1 MAPETRSQDV
11 RRMDDS
17 LEAANQR
24 VNGIEVK
31 LHAQSDDLAQLKAMM
46 KEMANQQI
54 SIKQTLQT
62 LAGEASS
69 SQNVRMPQHPT
80 PASNQDWT
88 GEGPPTYRSRRPMR
102 DFPSFEGEEV
112 HKWLY
117 KCNQYFDLEEIPET
131 DKLKLA
137 SYYLDGLALYWH

>member
-62 LAGEASS
+62 LVGEASS
-69 SQNVRMPQHPT
+69 S
-80 PASNQDWT
+80 
-88 GEGPPTYRSRRPMR
+88 
-102 DFPSFEGEEV
+102 
-112 HKWLY
+112 
-117 KCNQYFDLEEIPET
+117 
-131 DKLKLA
+131 
-137 SYYLDGLALYWH
+137 

>member
-1 MAPETRSQDV
+1 MAPETRSQDI

-69 SQNVRMPQHPT
+69 S
-80 PASNQDWT
+80 
-88 GEGPPTYRSRRPMR
+88 
-102 DFPSFEGEEV
+102 
-112 HKWLY
+112 
-117 KCNQYFDLEEIPET
+117 
-131 DKLKLA
+131 
-137 SYYLDGLALYWH
+137 

>member
-17 LEAANQR
+17 LEVANQR

-62 LAGEASS
+62 LPGEASS
-69 SQNVRMPQHPT
+69 SHNVRMPQHPA
-80 PASNQDWT
+80 PASNQD
-88 GEGPPTYRSRRPMR
+88 
-102 DFPSFEGEEV
+102 
-112 HKWLY
+112 
-117 KCNQYFDLEEIPET
+117 
-131 DKLKLA
+131 
-137 SYYLDGLALYWH
+137 

>member
-69 SQNVRMPQHPT
+69 S
-80 PASNQDWT
+80 
-88 GEGPPTYRSRRPMR
+88 
-102 DFPSFEGEEV
+102 
-112 HKWLY
+112 
-117 KCNQYFDLEEIPET
+117 
-131 DKLKLA
+131 
-137 SYYLDGLALYWH
+137 

>member
-17 LEAANQR
+17 LEAVNQR

-69 SQNVRMPQHPT
+69 S
-80 PASNQDWT
+80 
-88 GEGPPTYRSRRPMR
+88 
-102 DFPSFEGEEV
+102 
-112 HKWLY
+112 
-117 KCNQYFDLEEIPET
+117 
-131 DKLKLA
+131 
-137 SYYLDGLALYWH
+137 

>member
-62 LAGEASS
+62 LVGEASS
-69 SQNVRMPQHPT
+69 SQNV
-80 PASNQDWT
+80 
-88 GEGPPTYRSRRPMR
+88 
-102 DFPSFEGEEV
+102 
-112 HKWLY
+112 
-117 KCNQYFDLEEIPET
+117 
-131 DKLKLA
+131 
-137 SYYLDGLALYWH
+137 